1 MILKEIQRK
10 LCNNFSIIGIETP
23 ELDARIILKE
33 VLSLDDKD
41 LILKESLDISNE
53 MIEKIIAI
61 ESRRLNGEPISKI
74 FKKRDFYNSTF
85 LISNDVLDPRP
96 ETELIVEI
104 ANNYINKNEV
114 KNILDLGTG
123 SGCILLS
130 ILKENR
136 MINGLGIDLSKEA
149 ISIAKQN
156 SKKLNLETQSNFL
169 VSNWMSSVNY
179 KYDLVVSNPPY
190 IASEDIKKLSKSVKI
205 YDPILSLDGGD
216 DGLNSYRLIASDLKR
231 IISMNA
237 LIIIEIGSGITN
249 LLFIPK
255 QYLANI
261 KFIFIDQKCWL
272 LKKSRIYDIINN
284 SKLNVNNIIILR
296 LQYAKS

>member
-10 LCNNFSIIGIETP
+10 LCNNFSTIGIETP

-41 LILKESLDISNE
+41 LILRESLDIPEE
-53 MIEKIIAI
+53 MIEKIITI

-85 LISNDVLDPRP
+85 VISNDVLDPRP

-237 LIIIEIGSGITN
+237 LIIIEIGYNQSLQVIDIFKKN
-249 LLFIPK
+249 DFKL
-255 QYLANI
+255 I
-261 KFIFIDQKCWL
+261 KK
-272 LKKSRIYDIINN
+272 YNDING
-284 SKLNVNNIIILR
+284 LDRVLTF
-296 LQYAKS
+296 Q

>member
-10 LCNNFSIIGIETP
+10 LCNNFSTIGIETS

-41 LILKESLDISNE
+41 LILKESLDIPEE
-53 MIEKIIAI
+53 MIEKIITI

-85 LISNDVLDPRP
+85 VISNDVLDPRP

-156 SKKLNLETQSNFL
+156 SKKLNLEKQSNFL

-237 LIIIEIGSGITN
+237 LIIIEIGYNQSLQVIDIFKKN
-249 LLFIPK
+249 DFKL
-255 QYLANI
+255 I
-261 KFIFIDQKCWL
+261 KK
-272 LKKSRIYDIINN
+272 YNDING
-284 SKLNVNNIIILR
+284 LDRVLTF
-296 LQYAKS
+296 Q

>member
-41 LILKESLDISNE
+41 LILKESLDIPNE
-53 MIEKIIAI
+53 LIEKIIAI

-104 ANNYINKNEV
+104 ANNFIDKNEV

-130 ILKENR
+130 ILKENK
-136 MINGLGIDLSKEA
+136 MINGLGIDLSKDA

-179 KYDLVVSNPPY
+179 KYDLVVSIPPY

-231 IISMNA
+231 VVSKNA
-237 LIIIEIGSGITN
+237 LIIIEIGYNQSLQVIE
-249 LLFIPK
+249 
-255 QYLANI
+255 
-261 KFIFIDQKCWL
+261 IF
-272 LKKSRIYDIINN
+272 KKNNFKLMKKYNDING
-284 SKLNVNNIIILR
+284 LDRVLTF
-296 LQYAKS
+296 Q

>member
-104 ANNYINKNEV
+104 ANNFINKNEV

-130 ILKENR
+130 ILKENK
-136 MINGLGIDLSKEA
+136 MINGLGLDLSKDA

-169 VSNWMSSVNY
+169 ISNWMSSVNY

-231 IISMNA
+231 VVSKNA
-237 LIIIEIGSGITN
+237 LIIIEIGYNQSLQVIEIFKKN
-249 LLFIPK
+249 NF
-255 QYLANI
+255 
-261 KFIFIDQKCWL
+261 KFM
-272 LKKSRIYDIINN
+272 KKYNDING
-284 SKLNVNNIIILR
+284 LDRVLTF
-296 LQYAKS
+296 Q

>member
-10 LCNNFSIIGIETP
+10 LCNNFSTIGIETP

-41 LILKESLDISNE
+41 LILKESLDIPEE

-85 LISNDVLDPRP
+85 VISNDVLDPRP

-156 SKKLNLETQSNFL
+156 SKKLNLEIQSNFL

-231 IISMNA
+231 VVSKNA
-237 LIIIEIGSGITN
+237 LIIIEIGYNQSLQVIDIFKKN
-249 LLFIPK
+249 DFKL
-255 QYLANI
+255 I
-261 KFIFIDQKCWL
+261 KK
-272 LKKSRIYDIINN
+272 YNDING
-284 SKLNVNNIIILR
+284 LDRVLTF
-296 LQYAKS
+296 Q

>member
-10 LCNNFSIIGIETP
+10 LCNNFSTIGIETP

-41 LILKESLDISNE
+41 LILKESLDIPEE
-53 MIEKIIAI
+53 MIEKIITI

-85 LISNDVLDPRP
+85 VISNDVLDPRP

-130 ILKENR
+130 ILNENR

-169 VSNWMSSVNY
+169 VSNWMSSINY

-237 LIIIEIGSGITN
+237 LIIIEIGYNQSLQVIDIFKKN
-249 LLFIPK
+249 DFKL
-255 QYLANI
+255 I
-261 KFIFIDQKCWL
+261 KK
-272 LKKSRIYDIINN
+272 YNDING
-284 SKLNVNNIIILR
+284 LDRVLTF
-296 LQYAKS
+296 Q

>member
-10 LCNNFSIIGIETP
+10 LYNNFSIIGIETP

-41 LILKESLDISNE
+41 LILKESLDIPNE
-53 MIEKIIAI
+53 LIEKIIAI

-104 ANNYINKNEV
+104 ANNYIDKNEV

-130 ILKENR
+130 ILKENK
-136 MINGLGIDLSKEA
+136 MINGLGIDLSKDA

-169 VSNWMSSVNY
+169 ISNWMSSLNY

-231 IISMNA
+231 VVSKNA
-237 LIIIEIGSGITN
+237 LIIIEIGYNQSLQVIEIFKKN
-249 LLFIPK
+249 NFKL
-255 QYLANI
+255 I
-261 KFIFIDQKCWL
+261 KK
-272 LKKSRIYDIINN
+272 YNDING
-284 SKLNVNNIIILR
+284 LDRVLTF
-296 LQYAKS
+296 Q

>member
-10 LCNNFSIIGIETP
+10 LCNNFSTIGIETP

-41 LILKESLDISNE
+41 LILKESLDIPEE
-53 MIEKIIAI
+53 MIEKIITI

-237 LIIIEIGSGITN
+237 LIIIEIGYNQSLQVIDIFKKN
-249 LLFIPK
+249 DFKL
-255 QYLANI
+255 I
-261 KFIFIDQKCWL
+261 KK
-272 LKKSRIYDIINN
+272 YNDING
-284 SKLNVNNIIILR
+284 LERVLTF
-296 LQYAKS
+296 Q

>member
-53 MIEKIIAI
+53 MIEKITAI

-104 ANNYINKNEV
+104 ANNYIDKNEV

-130 ILKENR
+130 ILKENK
-136 MINGLGIDLSKEA
+136 MINGLGIDLSKDA

-169 VSNWMSSVNY
+169 ISNWMSSLNY

-231 IISMNA
+231 VVSKNA
-237 LIIIEIGSGITN
+237 LIIIEIGYNQSLQVIE
-249 LLFIPK
+249 
-255 QYLANI
+255 
-261 KFIFIDQKCWL
+261 IF
-272 LKKSRIYDIINN
+272 KKNNFKLMKKYNDING
-284 SKLNVNNIIILR
+284 LDRVLTF
-296 LQYAKS
+296 Q

>member
-10 LCNNFSIIGIETP
+10 LCNNFSTIGIETP

-41 LILKESLDISNE
+41 LILKESLDISEE
-53 MIEKIIAI
+53 MIEKIIII

-85 LISNDVLDPRP
+85 VISNDVLDPRP

-237 LIIIEIGSGITN
+237 LIIIEIGYNQSLQVIDIFKKN
-249 LLFIPK
+249 DFKL
-255 QYLANI
+255 I
-261 KFIFIDQKCWL
+261 KK
-272 LKKSRIYDIINN
+272 YNDING
-284 SKLNVNNIIILR
+284 LDRVLTF
-296 LQYAKS
+296 Q

>member
-10 LCNNFSIIGIETP
+10 LCNNFSSIGIETP

-41 LILKESLDISNE
+41 LILKESLDIPEE
-53 MIEKIIAI
+53 MIEKIITI

-85 LISNDVLDPRP
+85 VISNDVLDPRP

-130 ILKENR
+130 ILNENR

-169 VSNWMSSVNY
+169 VSNWMSSINY

-237 LIIIEIGSGITN
+237 LIIIEIGYNQSLQVIDIFKKN
-249 LLFIPK
+249 DFKL
-255 QYLANI
+255 I
-261 KFIFIDQKCWL
+261 KK
-272 LKKSRIYDIINN
+272 YNDING
-284 SKLNVNNIIILR
+284 LDRVLTF
-296 LQYAKS
+296 Q

>member
-10 LCNNFSIIGIETP
+10 LCNNFSTIGIETP

-41 LILKESLDISNE
+41 LILKESLDIPEE
-53 MIEKIIAI
+53 MIEEIITI

-85 LISNDVLDPRP
+85 IISNDVLDPRP

-231 IISMNA
+231 IIGMNA
-237 LIIIEIGSGITN
+237 LIIIEIGYNQSLQVIDIFKKN
-249 LLFIPK
+249 DFKL
-255 QYLANI
+255 I
-261 KFIFIDQKCWL
+261 KK
-272 LKKSRIYDIINN
+272 YNDING
-284 SKLNVNNIIILR
+284 LDRVLTF
-296 LQYAKS
+296 Q

>member
-85 LISNDVLDPRP
+85 VISNDVLDPRP

-104 ANNYINKNEV
+104 ANNYIDKNEV

-130 ILKENR
+130 ILKENK
-136 MINGLGIDLSKEA
+136 MINGLGIDLSKDA

-169 VSNWMSSVNY
+169 ISNWMSSLNY

-231 IISMNA
+231 VVSKNA
-237 LIIIEIGSGITN
+237 LIIIEIGYNQSLQVIE
-249 LLFIPK
+249 
-255 QYLANI
+255 
-261 KFIFIDQKCWL
+261 IF
-272 LKKSRIYDIINN
+272 KKNNFKLMKKYNDING
-284 SKLNVNNIIILR
+284 LDRVLTF
-296 LQYAKS
+296 Q

>member
-1 MILKEIQRK
+1 LILKEIQRK
-10 LCNNFSIIGIETP
+10 LYNNFLTIGIETP

-41 LILKESLDISNE
+41 LILKESLDIPEE
-53 MIEKIIAI
+53 MIEKIITI

-85 LISNDVLDPRP
+85 VISNDVLDPRP

-104 ANNYINKNEV
+104 ANNYINRNEV

-156 SKKLNLETQSNFL
+156 SKKLNLETRSNFL
-169 VSNWMSSVNY
+169 VSNWMNSVNY

-205 YDPILSLDGGD
+205 YDPILSLDGGE

-237 LIIIEIGSGITN
+237 LIIIEIGYNQSLQVIDIFKKN
-249 LLFIPK
+249 DFKL
-255 QYLANI
+255 I
-261 KFIFIDQKCWL
+261 KK
-272 LKKSRIYDIINN
+272 YNDING
-284 SKLNVNNIIILR
+284 LDRVLTF
-296 LQYAKS
+296 Q

>member
-10 LCNNFSIIGIETP
+10 LCNNFSTIGIETA

-41 LILKESLDISNE
+41 LILKESLDIPEE
-53 MIEKIIAI
+53 MIEKIITI

-85 LISNDVLDPRP
+85 VISNDVLDPRP

-130 ILKENR
+130 ILNENR

-237 LIIIEIGSGITN
+237 LIIIEIGYNQSLQVIDIFKKN
-249 LLFIPK
+249 DFKL
-255 QYLANI
+255 I
-261 KFIFIDQKCWL
+261 KK
-272 LKKSRIYDIINN
+272 YNDING
-284 SKLNVNNIIILR
+284 LDRVLTF
-296 LQYAKS
+296 Q

>member
-10 LCNNFSIIGIETP
+10 LCNNFSTIGIETP

-41 LILKESLDISNE
+41 LILKESLDIPEE
-53 MIEKIIAI
+53 MIEKIITI

-85 LISNDVLDPRP
+85 VISNDVLDPRP
-96 ETELIVEI
+96 ETELIGEI

-130 ILKENR
+130 ILNENR

-237 LIIIEIGSGITN
+237 LIIIEIGYNQSLQVIDIFKKN
-249 LLFIPK
+249 DFKL
-255 QYLANI
+255 I
-261 KFIFIDQKCWL
+261 KK
-272 LKKSRIYDIINN
+272 YNDING
-284 SKLNVNNIIILR
+284 LDRVLTF
-296 LQYAKS
+296 Q

>member
-10 LCNNFSIIGIETP
+10 LCNNFSTIGIETP

-41 LILKESLDISNE
+41 LILKESLDIPEE
-53 MIEKIIAI
+53 MIEKIITI

-85 LISNDVLDPRP
+85 VISNDVLDPRP

-156 SKKLNLETQSNFL
+156 SKKLNLEIQSSFL

-237 LIIIEIGSGITN
+237 LIIIEIGYNQSLQVIDIFKKN
-249 LLFIPK
+249 DFKL
-255 QYLANI
+255 I
-261 KFIFIDQKCWL
+261 KK
-272 LKKSRIYDIINN
+272 YNDING
-284 SKLNVNNIIILR
+284 LDRVLTF
-296 LQYAKS
+296 Q

>member
-10 LCNNFSIIGIETP
+10 LCNNFSTIGIETP

-41 LILKESLDISNE
+41 LILKESLDIPEE

-85 LISNDVLDPRP
+85 VISNDVLDPRP

-136 MINGLGIDLSKEA
+136 MINGLGIDLSKDA

-237 LIIIEIGSGITN
+237 LIIIEIGYNQSLQVIDIFKKN
-249 LLFIPK
+249 DFKL
-255 QYLANI
+255 I
-261 KFIFIDQKCWL
+261 KK
-272 LKKSRIYDIINN
+272 YNDING
-284 SKLNVNNIIILR
+284 LDRVLTF
-296 LQYAKS
+296 Q

>member
-10 LCNNFSIIGIETP
+10 LCNNFSTIGIETP

-41 LILKESLDISNE
+41 LILKESLDIPEE

-85 LISNDVLDPRP
+85 VISNDVLDPRP

-104 ANNYINKNEV
+104 ANNYINRNEV

-216 DGLNSYRLIASDLKR
+216 DGLNSYRFIASDLKR

-237 LIIIEIGSGITN
+237 LIIIEIGYNQSLQVIDIFKKN
-249 LLFIPK
+249 DFKL
-255 QYLANI
+255 I
-261 KFIFIDQKCWL
+261 KK
-272 LKKSRIYDIINN
+272 YNDING
-284 SKLNVNNIIILR
+284 LDRVLTF
-296 LQYAKS
+296 Q

>member
-10 LCNNFSIIGIETP
+10 LCNNFSTIGIETP

-41 LILKESLDISNE
+41 LILKESLDIPEE
-53 MIEKIIAI
+53 MIEKIITI

-85 LISNDVLDPRP
+85 VISNDVLDPRP

-156 SKKLNLETQSNFL
+156 SKKLNLETRSNFL
-169 VSNWMSSVNY
+169 VSNWMNSVNY

-237 LIIIEIGSGITN
+237 LIIIEIGYNQSLQVIDIFKKN
-249 LLFIPK
+249 DFKL
-255 QYLANI
+255 I
-261 KFIFIDQKCWL
+261 KK
-272 LKKSRIYDIINN
+272 YNDING
-284 SKLNVNNIIILR
+284 LDRVLTF
-296 LQYAKS
+296 Q

>member
-10 LCNNFSIIGIETP
+10 LCNNFSIFGIETP

-41 LILKESLDISNE
+41 LILKESLDIPNE
-53 MIEKIIAI
+53 LIEKIIAI

-104 ANNYINKNEV
+104 ANNYIDKNEV

-130 ILKENR
+130 ILKENK
-136 MINGLGIDLSKEA
+136 MINGLGIDLSKDA

-169 VSNWMSSVNY
+169 ISNWMSSVNY

-231 IISMNA
+231 VVSKNA
-237 LIIIEIGSGITN
+237 LIIIEIGYNQSLQVIEIFKKN
-249 LLFIPK
+249 NFKL
-255 QYLANI
+255 I
-261 KFIFIDQKCWL
+261 KK
-272 LKKSRIYDIINN
+272 YNDING
-284 SKLNVNNIIILR
+284 LDRVLTF
-296 LQYAKS
+296 Q

>member
-23 ELDARIILKE
+23 ELDARIIIKE

-41 LILKESLDISNE
+41 LILKESLDIPNE
-53 MIEKIIAI
+53 LIEKIIAI

-104 ANNYINKNEV
+104 ANNFIDKNEV

-130 ILKENR
+130 ILKENK
-136 MINGLGIDLSKEA
+136 MINGLGIDLSKDA

-169 VSNWMSSVNY
+169 ISNWMSSVNY

-231 IISMNA
+231 VVSKNA
-237 LIIIEIGSGITN
+237 LIIIEIGYNQSLQVIE
-249 LLFIPK
+249 
-255 QYLANI
+255 
-261 KFIFIDQKCWL
+261 IF
-272 LKKSRIYDIINN
+272 KKNNFKLMKKYNDING
-284 SKLNVNNIIILR
+284 LDRVLTF
-296 LQYAKS
+296 Q

>member
-1 MILKEIQRK
+1 LILKEIQRK
-10 LCNNFSIIGIETP
+10 LCNNFSTIGIETP

-41 LILKESLDISNE
+41 LILKESLDIPEE
-53 MIEKIIAI
+53 MIEKIITI

-85 LISNDVLDPRP
+85 VISNDVLDPRP

-237 LIIIEIGSGITN
+237 LIIIEIGYNQSLQVIDIFKKN
-249 LLFIPK
+249 DFKL
-255 QYLANI
+255 I
-261 KFIFIDQKCWL
+261 KK
-272 LKKSRIYDIINN
+272 YNDING
-284 SKLNVNNIIILR
+284 LDRVLTF
-296 LQYAKS
+296 Q

>member
-10 LCNNFSIIGIETP
+10 LCNNFSTIGIETP

-41 LILKESLDISNE
+41 LILKESLDIPEE
-53 MIEKIIAI
+53 MIEKIITI

-85 LISNDVLDPRP
+85 IISNDVLDPRP

-149 ISIAKQN
+149 ISIAKLN
-156 SKKLNLETQSNFL
+156 AKKLNLETQSNFL

-237 LIIIEIGSGITN
+237 LIIIEIGYNQSLQVTDIFKKN
-249 LLFIPK
+249 DFKL
-255 QYLANI
+255 I
-261 KFIFIDQKCWL
+261 KK
-272 LKKSRIYDIINN
+272 YNDING
-284 SKLNVNNIIILR
+284 LDRVLTF
-296 LQYAKS
+296 Q

>member
-10 LCNNFSIIGIETP
+10 LCNNFSTIGIETP

-41 LILKESLDISNE
+41 LILKESLDIPE
-53 MIEKIIAI
+53 KMIEKIITI

-85 LISNDVLDPRP
+85 VISNDVLDPRP

-237 LIIIEIGSGITN
+237 LIIIEIGYNQSLQVIDIFKKN
-249 LLFIPK
+249 DFKL
-255 QYLANI
+255 I
-261 KFIFIDQKCWL
+261 KK
-272 LKKSRIYDIINN
+272 YNDING
-284 SKLNVNNIIILR
+284 LDRVLTF
-296 LQYAKS
+296 Q

>member
-10 LCNNFSIIGIETP
+10 LCNNFSSIGIETP

-41 LILKESLDISNE
+41 LILKESLDIPEE
-53 MIEKIIAI
+53 MIEKIITI

-85 LISNDVLDPRP
+85 VISNDVLDPRP

-130 ILKENR
+130 ILNENR

-205 YDPILSLDGGD
+205 YDPILSLDGGE

-237 LIIIEIGSGITN
+237 LIIIEIGYNQSLEVIDIFKKN
-249 LLFIPK
+249 DFKL
-255 QYLANI
+255 I
-261 KFIFIDQKCWL
+261 KK
-272 LKKSRIYDIINN
+272 YNDING
-284 SKLNVNNIIILR
+284 LDRVLTF
-296 LQYAKS
+296 Q

>member
-1 MILKEIQRK
+1 MIIKEIQRK
-10 LCNNFSIIGIETP
+10 LCNNFSTIGIETP

-41 LILKESLDISNE
+41 LILKESLDIPEE
-53 MIEKIIAI
+53 MIEKIITI

-85 LISNDVLDPRP
+85 VISNDVLDPRP

-237 LIIIEIGSGITN
+237 LIIIEIGYNQSLQVIDIFKKN
-249 LLFIPK
+249 DFKL
-255 QYLANI
+255 I
-261 KFIFIDQKCWL
+261 KK
-272 LKKSRIYDIINN
+272 YNDING
-284 SKLNVNNIIILR
+284 LDRVLTF
-296 LQYAKS
+296 Q

>member
-104 ANNYINKNEV
+104 ANNYIDKNEV

-130 ILKENR
+130 ILKENK
-136 MINGLGIDLSKEA
+136 MINGLGIDLSKDA

-156 SKKLNLETQSNFL
+156 SKKLNLETLSNFL
-169 VSNWMSSVNY
+169 ISNWMSSVNY

-231 IISMNA
+231 VVSKNA
-237 LIIIEIGSGITN
+237 LIIIEIGYNQSLQVIE
-249 LLFIPK
+249 
-255 QYLANI
+255 
-261 KFIFIDQKCWL
+261 IF
-272 LKKSRIYDIINN
+272 KKNNFKLMKKYNDING
-284 SKLNVNNIIILR
+284 LDRVLTF
-296 LQYAKS
+296 Q

>member
-10 LCNNFSIIGIETP
+10 LCNNFSTIGIETP

-41 LILKESLDISNE
+41 LILKESLDIPEE
-53 MIEKIIAI
+53 MIKKIIAI

-85 LISNDVLDPRP
+85 VISNDVLDPRP

-237 LIIIEIGSGITN
+237 LIIIEIGYNQSLQVIDIFKKN
-249 LLFIPK
+249 DFKL
-255 QYLANI
+255 I
-261 KFIFIDQKCWL
+261 KK
-272 LKKSRIYDIINN
+272 YNDING
-284 SKLNVNNIIILR
+284 LDRVLTF
-296 LQYAKS
+296 Q

>member
-10 LCNNFSIIGIETP
+10 LYNNFSIIGIETP

-104 ANNYINKNEV
+104 ANNYIDKNEV

-130 ILKENR
+130 ILKENK
-136 MINGLGIDLSKEA
+136 MINGLGIDLSKDA

-169 VSNWMSSVNY
+169 ISNWMSSLNY

-231 IISMNA
+231 VVSKNA
-237 LIIIEIGSGITN
+237 LIIIEIGYNQSLQVIE
-249 LLFIPK
+249 
-255 QYLANI
+255 
-261 KFIFIDQKCWL
+261 IF
-272 LKKSRIYDIINN
+272 KKNNFKLMKKYNDING
-284 SKLNVNNIIILR
+284 LDRVLTF
-296 LQYAKS
+296 Q

>member
-104 ANNYINKNEV
+104 ANNFIDKNEV

-130 ILKENR
+130 ILKENK
-136 MINGLGIDLSKEA
+136 MINGLGIDLSKDA

-169 VSNWMSSVNY
+169 ISNWMSSVNY

-231 IISMNA
+231 VVSKNA
-237 LIIIEIGSGITN
+237 LIIIEIGYNQSLQVIEIFKKN
-249 LLFIPK
+249 NF
-255 QYLANI
+255 
-261 KFIFIDQKCWL
+261 KFM
-272 LKKSRIYDIINN
+272 KKYNDING
-284 SKLNVNNIIILR
+284 LDRVLTF
-296 LQYAKS
+296 Q